1 MGTTFCRF
9 YAFLFVKFAENQP
22 TPQMRLKLA
31 RFITVFIAGFF
42 LMLTIS
48 IFNDWSYEKEMLR
61 NLRDH
66 VYSKC
71 HKKDLTTFV
80 DSALF
85 YSHKLQQPATDIYF
99 GKPFHSLKQYLAPS
113 SFQNYYFGRDACGAY
128 ASFFVRLMT
137 AAGYRAQIAQ
147 VNVKGH
153 KGGHMTVCIFA
164 DNKMYL
170 VDPLFE
176 HSFKGPD
183 GKLADIRDVSK
194 NWYNYYSLYVPA
206 NYDPSYDYQ
215 YGWSFTNW
223 DKFGAFTRG
232 VYKIMCYL
240 FTKPRV
246 DTFSLRYYTQGY
258 NKFFIV
264 FAFLGFIFTFIHAL
278 RLSFSHTLGQ
288 YIRFKWNNSR
298 LANLFDPQEVQD
310 TKTEP

>member
-1 MGTTFCRF
+1 
-9 YAFLFVKFAENQP
+9 
-22 TPQMRLKLA
+22 MRLKLA
-31 RFITVFIAGFF
+31 RFITVFFSGFL

-48 IFNDWSYEKEMLR
+48 IFNDWSYEKEMLA

-71 HKKDLTTFV
+71 ETKDFTTFV
-80 DSALF
+80 DSALY

-137 AAGYRAQIAQ
+137 SAGYRAQITQ
-147 VNVKGH
+147 VNIKH
-153 KGGHMTVCIFA
+153 RKNAHMTVSIFA
-164 DNKMYL
+164 NGKMYV
-170 VDPLFE
+170 VDPLFD

-183 GKLADIRDVSK
+183 GKLSDIRQVSK
-194 NWYNYYSLYVPA
+194 NWYSYYSQHLPA
-206 NYDPSYDYQ
+206 NYEPAYDYQ

-223 DKFGAFTRG
+223 DKFGSFSHG
-232 VYKIMCYL
+232 IYKILC
-240 FTKPRV
+240 FVFPKARV
-246 DTFSLRYYTQGY
+246 DTFSFRYYTQGY

-264 FAFLGFIFTFIHAL
+264 FAFIGFIFTFIHAL
-278 RLSFSHTLGQ
+278 RLSFSHSLSE
-288 YIRFKWNNSR
+288 YIRFRWSNSW
-298 LANLFDPQEVQD
+298 LADLLDKRNTDTEQD